1 MTLRHKASVK
11 DLITKFEELDKSAKM
26 VDNFMNKWLNN
37 FNKYEARQQGKNNS
51 IADEEASIGANIV
64 ISINN
69 KSAVGIEAQKS
80 MPNFKVSTKEL
91 SGSYNNSDK
100 NSETV
105 VPQIEV
111 RTVISVPTLNTAVA
125 KRDVDYED
133 KKSPSGTPR
142 NKLPFGPLTTRAI
155 VDLTGDEE
163 SNSGVSP
170 RTGKSDYGNGDL
182 GDLIAMVGDDIHLP
196 SQYGEQLSDGDESDQ
211 EEFEEDDPESAPSE
225 DNTKFQQL
233 EQQVKEMQKRI
244 SELELQQ
251 QNRTRAESDLR
262 QLNLSL
268 IKQVQK
274 LKENNGDLY
283 DENDDLQQQ
292 LNELRESHLLMMT
305 EKSIQ
310 ALNQHE
316 EIDRLNEVI
325 TSQRNSHLELS
336 RMNDEL
342 HTQCTRL
349 QNTQHKLRDQLVEV
363 LDDDEKSDK
372 AKVAILRLYLQ
383 GEHGT
388 NTPPAQ
394 KKFVV
399 SFTGSDE
406 SHNNARTTPSSPA
419 QVVVPERTRKH
430 QRHSSMN
437 EDKPK
442 RLSTEPQLPSPA
454 TPSKRERKSSKE
466 DGSTSP
472 RKAKRSLSVKKG
484 TKM

>member
-1 MTLRHKASVK
+1 
-11 DLITKFEELDKSAKM
+11 M
-26 VDNFMNKWLNN
+26 VDNFINKWLNN
-37 FNKYEARQQGKNNS
+37 FNKYEAKSQGNNS
-51 IADEEASIGANIV
+51 ARIEDDEASIGTNIV

-69 KSAVGIEAQKS
+69 KSNPGIETQKS
-80 MPNFKVSTKEL
+80 VPNFKVSTKEMN
-91 SGSYNNSDK
+91 GSYNNGDK
-100 NSETV
+100 NSESV

-111 RTVISVPTLNTAVA
+111 RTVISVPALNTASM
-125 KRDVDYED
+125 KRDLDHED
-133 KKSPSGTPR
+133 KKSPSGTLR
-142 NKLPFGPLTTRAI
+142 KLAPFGPLTTRAI

-163 SNSGVSP
+163 SNSISP
-170 RTGKSDYGNGDL
+170 RTAKSDYGNGDL

-196 SQYGEQLSDGDESDQ
+196 SQYGDQLSDSEEDQ
-211 EEFEEDDPESAPSE
+211 AEFEEDEPEPADHS
-225 DNTKFQQL
+225 KFIQL
-233 EQQVKEMQKRI
+233 EQQVKELQKRI
-244 SELELQQ
+244 GELELQQ

-262 QLNLSL
+262 QLNLQL
-268 IKQVQK
+268 IKQVQR
-274 LKENNGDLY
+274 LKNNNGDLK
-283 DENDDLQQQ
+283 DENEDLLQQ
-292 LNELRESHLLMMT
+292 LNDLRESHLLMMT

-349 QNTQHKLRDQLVEV
+349 QNANHRLHDQV
-363 LDDDEKSDK
+363 LDVLEDEEKSDK
-372 AKVAILRLYLQ
+372 AKLAMLRIYLQ

-394 KKFVV
+394 KKLMV

-406 SHNNARTTPSSPA
+406 SRSNARSTPSSPA
-419 QVVVPERTRKH
+419 QVQAERTRKH

-442 RLSTEPQLPSPA
+442 RASTETPLNTPA
-454 TPSKRERKSSKE
+454 SPSKRERKSSKE

-472 RKAKRSLSVKKG
+472 RKAKRTLSVKKG

>member
-1 MTLRHKASVK
+1 
-11 DLITKFEELDKSAKM
+11 M
-26 VDNFMNKWLNN
+26 VDNFINKWLNN
-37 FNKYEARQQGKNNS
+37 FNKYEAKAQGKNITRSNE
-51 IADEEASIGANIV
+51 DEASIGTNIV

-69 KSAVGIEAQKS
+69 KSNPSMEAQKS
-80 MPNFKVSTKEL
+80 VPNFKVSTKEI
-91 SGSYNNSDK
+91 SGSYNNGDK
-100 NSETV
+100 NSESV

-111 RTVISVPTLNTAVA
+111 RTVISVPALNTAA
-125 KRDVDYED
+125 MKRDLEYED

-142 NKLPFGPLTTRAI
+142 SKLPFGPLTTRAI

-163 SNSGVSP
+163 SNSVSP

-196 SQYGEQLSDGDESDQ
+196 SQYGDQLSEPDEDDQ
-211 EEFEEDDPESAPSE
+211 ADFEEDEPEPAPSE
-225 DNTKFQQL
+225 DNSKFIQL
-233 EQQVKEMQKRI
+233 EQQVQELQKRI

-251 QNRTRAESDLR
+251 QNRSRAESDLR

-268 IKQVQK
+268 IKQVQR
-274 LKENNGDLY
+274 LKDNNGDLK
-283 DENDDLQQQ
+283 DENEDLQQQ

-349 QNTQHKLRDQLVEV
+349 QNANNKLRDQLLDV
-363 LDDDEKSDK
+363 LQDDDKTDK
-372 AKVAILRLYLQ
+372 AKLAILKLYLQ

-394 KKFVV
+394 KKMMV

-406 SHNNARTTPSSPA
+406 THSNARSTPNSPA
-419 QVVVPERTRKH
+419 QVQAERTRKH
-430 QRHSSMN
+430 QRHLA
-437 EDKPK
+437 ETP
-442 RLSTEPQLPSPA
+442 LSTPASPN
-454 TPSKRERKSSKE
+454 KRKSSKE